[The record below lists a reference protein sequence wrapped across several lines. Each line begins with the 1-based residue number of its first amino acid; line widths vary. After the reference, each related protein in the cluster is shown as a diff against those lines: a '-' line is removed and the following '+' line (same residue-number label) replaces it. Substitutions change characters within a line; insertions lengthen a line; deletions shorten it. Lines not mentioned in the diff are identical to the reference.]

1 MPIAEHFAAECPST
15 EATRTFTLN
24 AYWPEYPYPGLRPF
38 RVTSS
43 SDESLIFYGRNAQK
57 DDILD
62 RLNKA
67 HTVFVLA
74 PSGCGKPSLIKAGVI
89 PALEAGLLTRAGHR
103 WRSAEMRP
111 GSRPLASLSKAFA
124 SILPEPNARVSG
136 EIDDLLRSQ
145 PSGLWLAFE
154 CVRSSMSQDAKD
166 WSLLLLLDQFEE
178 VFGNQIVDRTEVDQL
193 MRLVARL
200 FCKAARH
207 PYRFWLRAPFNG
219 IRALCECGGARMEP

>member
-24 AYWPEYPYPGLRPF
+24 AHWPEYPYPGLRPF

-89 PALEAGLLTRAGHR
+89 PTLEVLGGRLAH
-103 WRSAEMRP
+103 
-111 GSRPLASLSKAFA
+111 SRRASLAVRGNAPGQSTAGIIEQ
-124 SILPEPNARVSG
+124 SIRFNSPGTKCTR
-136 EIDDLLRSQ
+136 
-145 PSGLWLAFE
+145 
-154 CVRSSMSQDAKD
+154 
-166 WSLLLLLDQFEE
+166 
-178 VFGNQIVDRTEVDQL
+178 FG
-193 MRLVARL
+193 
-200 FCKAARH
+200 
-207 PYRFWLRAPFNG
+207 
-219 IRALCECGGARMEP
+219 